1 MGFAVLGL
9 AFLAGLLSILS
20 PCVLPLVPI
29 VFATAASGHR
39 YGPLALAAGV
49 TLSFVAIGLF
59 VATIGFSLG
68 LDGGTFRIVGAVLM
82 ILAGLVLALPS
93 LQAPTCAR
101 GRPDRRLGGRANAG
115 ACDAGFAGQ
124 FGVGLLLGAV
134 WSPCAGPTLGA
145 ASALAAEGQSLGAA
159 ALTMTVFG
167 FGAALPLAPAGLAS
181 RAAFVKWRGTL
192 LSGGKTAKAVF
203 GMRCLCL
210 ELALSAAWT
219 ARSNLAGRRLAGLA
233 DAADDGVL
241 NGPG

>member
-1 MGFAVLGL
+1 MNAASLGL
-9 AFLAGLLSILS
+9 AFAAGLLSILS

-49 TLSFVAIGLF
+49 TLSFVVIGLF

-68 LDGGTFRIVGAVLM
+68 LDGATFRVVGAVLL
-82 ILAGLVLALPS
+82 ILAGLILALPP
-93 LQAPTCAR
+93 LQARLALAGGPIGDWAD
-101 GRPDRRLGGRANAG
+101 GRIRRLAMR
-115 ACDAGFAGQ
+115 GFIGQ

-145 ASALAAEGQSLGAA
+145 ASALAAEGKSLGAA

-167 FGAALPLAPAGLAS
+167 FGAALPLALAGLAS

-203 GMRCLCL
+203 GVLFVGLGVAIVTGLDRPVETWLVDASPDWL
-210 ELALSAAWT
+210 TRVTT
-219 ARSNLAGRRLAGLA
+219 AF
-233 DAADDGVL
+233 
-241 NGPG
+241 